1 MDILMKYAK
10 KKTVFILSTVL
21 SGIVTLLYLI
31 SKFGPTTSSNVNIN
45 DINELAGT
53 IGSMVTIIQIIF
65 YLFIILAIVTAI
77 LSGVYFFKKNK
88 QEYVM
93 LGEFIVSCI
102 KSILLLLSISGINAI
117 CNNLCSYYQYCFII
131 NC

>member
-45 DINELAGT
+45 DINE
-53 IGSMVTIIQIIF
+53 
-65 YLFIILAIVTAI
+65 
-77 LSGVYFFKKNK
+77 
-88 QEYVM
+88 
-93 LGEFIVSCI
+93 
-102 KSILLLLSISGINAI
+102 
-117 CNNLCSYYQYCFII
+117 
-131 NC
+131 

>member
-93 LGEFIVSCI
+93 LGEFIVP
-102 KSILLLLSISGINAI
+102 
-117 CNNLCSYYQYCFII
+117 
-131 NC
+131 

>member
-45 DINELAGT
+45 GYNY
-53 IGSMVTIIQIIF
+53 SN
-65 YLFIILAIVTAI
+65 YI
-77 LSGVYFFKKNK
+77 LSIYYIGH
-88 QEYVM
+88 
-93 LGEFIVSCI
+93 
-102 KSILLLLSISGINAI
+102 
-117 CNNLCSYYQYCFII
+117 CNRHS
-131 NC
+131 

>member
-102 KSILLLLSISGINAI
+102 TQYYY
-117 CNNLCSYYQYCFII
+117 YYQCPESMLFVRFLELQLVVII
-131 NC
+131 HHL